1 MNNEVVK
8 TLLYTSE
15 EGAVAIDVIIDTEN
29 DTMWTTQKTMSEL
42 FGKNINTISTHLN
55 NIFESEELVKSEVSF
70 NPNDSTNSRI
80 VIINPNAK
88 TQPILYNLDAIISVG
103 YRVNSKQATHFRR
116 WATSVLKE
124 YIVKGFA
131 LDDDLL
137 KKGTRFGKDYF
148 DHLLS
153 RIREIRAS
161 ERRFHQKITDLYAT
175 SADYRVDADETKD
188 FFATVQNMLLFAI
201 TSQTAAEIIK
211 SRSDKNKLNMG
222 LTTWE
227 DAPHGKILQSDV
239 VISKNYLN
247 EGELDSLNTLVDGF
261 LTLAET
267 RANSQK
273 PTFMK
278 DWKSLLYGYLELSQL
293 PLLEGKG
300 KVSAIEAKTYVI
312 NEYDEFRVTQDR
324 NYESDFDKLI
334 KSIKQME
341 SKK

>member
-1 MNNEVVK
+1 
-8 TLLYTSE
+8 
-15 EGAVAIDVIIDTEN
+15 
-29 DTMWTTQKTMSEL
+29 
-42 FGKNINTISTHLN
+42 
-55 NIFESEELVKSEVSF
+55 
-70 NPNDSTNSRI
+70 
-80 VIINPNAK
+80 
-88 TQPILYNLDAIISVG
+88 
-103 YRVNSKQATHFRR
+103 
-116 WATSVLKE
+116 
-124 YIVKGFA
+124 
-131 LDDDLL
+131 
-137 KKGTRFGKDYF
+137 
-148 DHLLS
+148 
-153 RIREIRAS
+153 
-161 ERRFHQKITDLYAT
+161 
-175 SADYRVDADETKD
+175 
-188 FFATVQNMLLFAI
+188 MLLFAI

-247 EGELDSLNTLVDGF
+247 EVEIDSLNTLVDGF

-300 KVSAIEAKTYVI
+300 KVSAIEAKTYAI
-312 NEYDEFRVTQDR
+312 NEYKDFRVTQDR

-341 SKK
+341 NKK